1 MVLLRVLLVALT
13 MSWGPAFFGCAPA
26 AAAAVPQ
33 PFALELRLDS
43 LAGPLLTGPITDGR
57 LLTAQGWVPLLGGGG
72 ETVLGNLIWQLYDE
86 GGQAV
91 EGHHKI
97 RQILEVG
104 GQEFVSFTVNTK
116 ILGNGRYYLACT
128 HQDAARPARAFQ
140 ASQAFEVRQPVAI
153 TAFWVDE
160 SSQGAVHRPVLYED
174 QSPHIFVSYHLAEN
188 VPSVFIQLDV
198 FDNKGKQLATR
209 SAFKERDPARR
220 VSRFGVRLA
229 PGVIP
234 AGQKARVTAQL
245 TAPDGALAVEEIF
258 VEIIGLQ
265 LQVDMPAILRRGET
279 APFQVMVP
287 ETFVPPYTMTF
298 PQLSGMAFDYTTGL
312 PGVLVGS
319 VKVGPAV
326 ALGRARLVLEVG
338 DHTGRTA
345 AATIDVV
352 VEAARPGAL
361 LPAAPGPGRPLESGG
376 DVGSSPPPF

>member
-1 MVLLRVLLVALT
+1 MAWASAVF
-13 MSWGPAFFGCAPA
+13 SGAPVG
-26 AAAAVPQ
+26 AAAVPQ

-43 LAGPLLTGPITDGR
+43 LSGPLLTGPITDGR

-104 GQEFVSFTVNTK
+104 GQEFVSFTVNTN

-128 HQDAARPARAFQ
+128 HQDAARPALAFQ
-140 ASQAFEVRQPVAI
+140 ASQAFAVRQPVAI
-153 TAFWVDE
+153 TAFLVDE

-174 QSPHIFVSYHLAEN
+174 QSPHIFVSYHLAED
-188 VPSVFIQLDV
+188 VPSVLIQLDV
-198 FDNKGKQLATR
+198 FDSKGKQLATR
-209 SAFKERDPARR
+209 SAFKERDPARK

-234 AGQKARVTAQL
+234 AGERARVTVQL
-245 TAPDGALAVEEIF
+245 TTPDGALAAQEIF
-258 VEIIGLQ
+258 VEIIGLE
-265 LQVDMPAILRRGET
+265 LQVDLPAVLRRGEA

-298 PQLSGMAFDYTTGL
+298 SQRPGLAFHSAPGL

-319 VKVGPAV
+319 VTVGPDV
-326 ALGRARLVLEVG
+326 ALGKERLVLEVKDQG
-338 DHTGRTA
+338 GRTA
-345 AATIDVV
+345 AATLDVV
-352 VEAARPGAL
+352 VEAHRPGIP
-361 LPAAPGPGRPLESGG
+361 LPAGPGRPPGASG
-376 DVGSSPPPF
+376 DVGSSSPPF